1 MPISIGAKDYVYSL
15 ATSGERTVS
24 VYVKSWGEKAYF
36 TFGNFLRLL
45 ALTTIDVN
53 GPVIVGLMK
62 LMQRSQQTVEKHGTY
77 STAQEEVSPTQKETK
92 AMQGTR

>member
-1 MPISIGAKDYVYSL
+1 
-15 ATSGERTVS
+15 
-24 VYVKSWGEKAYF
+24 
-36 TFGNFLRLL
+36 
-45 ALTTIDVN
+45 
-53 GPVIVGLMK
+53 MK